1 MKNVKTMAMTLALVA
16 GITGTA
22 FAADIREIV
31 GDPGTEIT
39 DRNPTC
45 YQTRVFNG
53 HTLESYVE
61 NDVAVTKRA
70 RRYPSVQNCQLRSQQ
85 QSHGTVGRSTEL
97 VIRGRTWPPAM
108 LVLFAGVWV

>member
-1 MKNVKTMAMTLALVA
+1 MKNLKAIAMTMALVA

-53 HTLESYVE
+53 HTLES
-61 NDVAVTKRA
+61 
-70 RRYPSVQNCQLRSQQ
+70 
-85 QSHGTVGRSTEL
+85 
-97 VIRGRTWPPAM
+97 
-108 LVLFAGVWV
+108 

>member
-1 MKNVKTMAMTLALVA
+1 MKNLKAIAMTMALVA
-16 GITGTA
+16 GITRTA

-61 NDVAVTKRA
+61 NDVAITKEDGEVVLE
-70 RRYPSVQNCQLRSQQ
+70 YEIQRSDFVPFDFDSNQ
-85 QSHGTVGRSTEL
+85 
-97 VIRGRTWPPAM
+97 
-108 LVLFAGVWV
+108 

>member
-1 MKNVKTMAMTLALVA
+1 MKNLKAIAMTMALVA

-45 YQTRVFNG
+45 YQAKTVAG
-53 HTLESYVE
+53 HYLESYVE
-61 NDVAVTKRA
+61 NDVAVTKQDGEVVLE
-70 RRYPSVQNCQLRSQQ
+70 YEIQRSDFVPFDLDSNQ
-85 QSHGTVGRSTEL
+85 
-97 VIRGRTWPPAM
+97 
-108 LVLFAGVWV
+108 

>member
-1 MKNVKTMAMTLALVA
+1 MKNLKAIAMTMALVA

-39 DRNPTC
+39 DQNPSC

-53 HTLESYVE
+53 YTLESYVE
-61 NDVAVTKRA
+61 NDVAITKQDGEVVLE
-70 RRYPSVQNCQLRSQQ
+70 YEIQRSDFVPFDFDSNQ
-85 QSHGTVGRSTEL
+85 
-97 VIRGRTWPPAM
+97 
-108 LVLFAGVWV
+108 

>member
-1 MKNVKTMAMTLALVA
+1 MKNLKAIAMTMALVA

-61 NDVAVTKRA
+61 NDVAITKEEGEVVLE
-70 RRYPSVQNCQLRSQQ
+70 YEIQRSDFVPFDFDSNQ
-85 QSHGTVGRSTEL
+85 
-97 VIRGRTWPPAM
+97 
-108 LVLFAGVWV
+108 

>member
-1 MKNVKTMAMTLALVA
+1 MKNLKAIAMTMALVA

-45 YQTRVFNG
+45 YQAKTVAG
-53 HTLESYVE
+53 HYLESYVE
-61 NDVAVTKRA
+61 NDVAITKQDGD
-70 RRYPSVQNCQLRSQQ
+70 V
-85 QSHGTVGRSTEL
+85 
-97 VIRGRTWPPAM
+97 VIRYEINHGDFVP
-108 LVLFAGVWV
+108 FDQDSNN

>member
-1 MKNVKTMAMTLALVA
+1 MKNLKAIAMSMALVA

-45 YQTRVFNG
+45 YQAKTVAG
-53 HTLESYVE
+53 HYLESYVE
-61 NDVAVTKRA
+61 NDVAITKQDGEVVLE
-70 RRYPSVQNCQLRSQQ
+70 YEIQRSDFVPFDFDSNQ
-85 QSHGTVGRSTEL
+85 
-97 VIRGRTWPPAM
+97 
-108 LVLFAGVWV
+108 

>member
-1 MKNVKTMAMTLALVA
+1 MKNLKAIAMTMALVA

-45 YQTRVFNG
+45 YQAKTVAG
-53 HTLESYVE
+53 HYLESYVE
-61 NDVAVTKRA
+61 NDVAVTKQDGEVVLE
-70 RRYPSVQNCQLRSQQ
+70 YEIQRSDFVPFDFDSNQ
-85 QSHGTVGRSTEL
+85 
-97 VIRGRTWPPAM
+97 
-108 LVLFAGVWV
+108 

>member
-1 MKNVKTMAMTLALVA
+1 MKNLKAIAMTMALVA

-45 YQTRVFNG
+45 YQAKTVAG
-53 HTLESYVE
+53 HYLESYVE
-61 NDVAVTKRA
+61 NDVAITKQDGDVVVE
-70 RRYPSVQNCQLRSQQ
+70 YEIQRSDFVPFDFDSNQ
-85 QSHGTVGRSTEL
+85 
-97 VIRGRTWPPAM
+97 
-108 LVLFAGVWV
+108 

>member
-1 MKNVKTMAMTLALVA
+1 MKNLKAIAMTMALVA

-45 YQTRVFNG
+45 YQAKTVAG
-53 HTLESYVE
+53 HYLESYVE
-61 NDVAVTKRA
+61 NDVAVTKQDGEVVLE
-70 RRYPSVQNCQLRSQQ
+70 YEIQRSD
-85 QSHGTVGRSTEL
+85 
-97 VIRGRTWPPAM
+97 
-108 LVLFAGVWV
+108 FAPFDFDSNQ

>member
-1 MKNVKTMAMTLALVA
+1 MKNLKAIAMTMALVA

-61 NDVAVTKRA
+61 NDVAITKEEGEVVLE
-70 RRYPSVQNCQLRSQQ
+70 YEIQRSDF
-85 QSHGTVGRSTEL
+85 VPFDFDSTQ
-97 VIRGRTWPPAM
+97 
-108 LVLFAGVWV
+108 

>member
-1 MKNVKTMAMTLALVA
+1 MKNLKAIAMTMALVA

-45 YQTRVFNG
+45 YQAKTVAG
-53 HTLESYVE
+53 HYLESYVE
-61 NDVAVTKRA
+61 NDVAITKQDREVVLE
-70 RRYPSVQNCQLRSQQ
+70 YEIQRSDFVPFDFDSNQ
-85 QSHGTVGRSTEL
+85 
-97 VIRGRTWPPAM
+97 
-108 LVLFAGVWV
+108 

>member
-16 GITGTA
+16 GVAGTA
-22 FAADIREIV
+22 FAADIRDIV

-61 NDVAVTKRA
+61 NDVAITKQDGEVVLE
-70 RRYPSVQNCQLRSQQ
+70 YEIQRSDFVPFDFDSNQ
-85 QSHGTVGRSTEL
+85 
-97 VIRGRTWPPAM
+97 
-108 LVLFAGVWV
+108 

>member
-1 MKNVKTMAMTLALVA
+1 MKNLKAIAMTMALVA

-22 FAADIREIV
+22 FAADIRDIV

-45 YQTRVFNG
+45 YQTWVFNG

-61 NDVAVTKRA
+61 NDVAITKRDGDVEIL
-70 RRYPSVQNCQLRSQQ
+70 Y
-85 QSHGTVGRSTEL
+85 E
-97 VIRGRTWPPAM
+97 IDRGDFVP
-108 LVLFAGVWV
+108 FDQDSNN

>member
-1 MKNVKTMAMTLALVA
+1 MKNLKAIVMTMALVA

-61 NDVAVTKRA
+61 NDVAITKQDGEVVLE
-70 RRYPSVQNCQLRSQQ
+70 YEIQRSDFVPFDFDSNQ
-85 QSHGTVGRSTEL
+85 
-97 VIRGRTWPPAM
+97 
-108 LVLFAGVWV
+108 

>member
-1 MKNVKTMAMTLALVA
+1 MKNLKAIAMTLALVA

-22 FAADIREIV
+22 FAADIRDSV

-61 NDVAVTKRA
+61 NDVAITKRDGD
-70 RRYPSVQNCQLRSQQ
+70 V
-85 QSHGTVGRSTEL
+85 
-97 VIRGRTWPPAM
+97 VILYEIDRGDFVP
-108 LVLFAGVWV
+108 FDQDSNN

>member
-1 MKNVKTMAMTLALVA
+1 MKNVKTAAMTLALVA
-16 GITGTA
+16 GVAGTA
-22 FAADIREIV
+22 FAADIRDIV

-39 DRNPTC
+39 DR
-45 YQTRVFNG
+45 YQARVFNG

-61 NDVAVTKRA
+61 NDVAITKRA

>member
-1 MKNVKTMAMTLALVA
+1 MKNLKAIAMTLALVA

-39 DRNPTC
+39 DQNPSC

-61 NDVAVTKRA
+61 NDVAITKQDGEVVLE
-70 RRYPSVQNCQLRSQQ
+70 YEIQRSDFVPFDFDSNQ
-85 QSHGTVGRSTEL
+85 
-97 VIRGRTWPPAM
+97 
-108 LVLFAGVWV
+108 

>member
-1 MKNVKTMAMTLALVA
+1 MKNLKAIAMTLALVA

-45 YQTRVFNG
+45 YQAKTVAG
-53 HTLESYVE
+53 HYLESYVE
-61 NDVAVTKRA
+61 NDVAITKQDGEVVLE
-70 RRYPSVQNCQLRSQQ
+70 YEIQRSDFVPFDFDSNQ
-85 QSHGTVGRSTEL
+85 
-97 VIRGRTWPPAM
+97 
-108 LVLFAGVWV
+108 